1 MEIGVWY
8 RGVVKV
14 RRGSPGGDRGVV
26 KVRGSLGG
34 DRGVV
39 LLFSTTCGGHCA

>member
-26 KVRGSLGG
+26 KVR
-34 DRGVV
+34 RGV
-39 LLFSTTCGGHCA
+39 TGWG